1 MRVRSDLVGV
11 VHVSGMVL
19 AAGDTIPDGVS
30 LGDHLII
37 ESDGEDSDGARK
49 PGRRRSPTRARTDG

>member
-30 LGDHLII
+30 LGDHLTV
-37 ESDGEDSDGARK
+37 EDEADGARK
-49 PGRRRSPTRARTDG
+49 RGGRRSATRAQPDE